1 VALAFSATLSDYN
14 PGEVIKAPQSGVV
27 ASLAPAEVNI
37 SSQFLPGS
45 HTVRAP
51 PAFA

>member
-1 VALAFSATLSDYN
+1 MAFSTTLNDYN
-14 PGEVIKAPQSGVV
+14 PGELIKAPQSGVV
-27 ASLAPAEVNI
+27 ASLVPAEVNI

-45 HTVRAP
+45 RTARAP